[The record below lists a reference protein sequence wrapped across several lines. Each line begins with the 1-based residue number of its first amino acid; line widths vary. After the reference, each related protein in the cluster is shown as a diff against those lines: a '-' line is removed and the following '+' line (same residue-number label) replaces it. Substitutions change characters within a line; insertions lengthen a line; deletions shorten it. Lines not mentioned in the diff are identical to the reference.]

1 MPDAGL
7 VAEDK
12 IVSETDEISALRVYG
27 LVGKTDIMD

>member
-12 IVSETDEISALRVYG
+12 IVSETDEISALIEFMVLLGRQ
-27 LVGKTDIMD
+27 T